1 MVEKRIES
9 FNIFA
14 RRLSAGQSRA
24 GPGKVVPMFGGRQ
37 KREAAEAQLELE
49 VGRLK
54 SLTSQ
59 QVAIELISKVE
70 PFGLDR
76 DAIPV
81 GALAKCLAP
90 DYGRLRGPLVQQLL
104 GLVDEGAQALAR
116 AGLFTS
122 VGWGGAGDGNV
133 FALSS
138 AGREALERGSVEQAL
153 CGEAPAG

>member
-1 MVEKRIES
+1 
-9 FNIFA
+9 
-14 RRLSAGQSRA
+14 
-24 GPGKVVPMFGGRQ
+24 MFGGRQ
-37 KREAAEAQLELE
+37 KREAAEAQLAQEIE
-49 VGRLK
+49 RLK

-70 PFGLDR
+70 PSGLDP

-90 DYGRLRGPLVQQLL
+90 GYGHLRGPLVEEFL

-122 VGWGGAGDGNV
+122 VGWGGVGDGNV
-133 FALSS
+133 FALSR
-138 AGREALERGSVEQAL
+138 AGREALGRGSVEQAL
-153 CGEAPAG
+153 GGDAPAG